1 MVTLEIC
8 TAAYLSLIYSPPY
21 AQPRWLWVFLLLLL
35 FWYFFFFCPNKYA
48 LSGQIYTVELGFV
61 YPVLFVSAATESQSV

>member
-1 MVTLEIC
+1 MYSCIFKFNLLSIC
-8 TAAYLSLIYSPPY
+8 TTLMVVGFFFVVLI
-21 AQPRWLWVFLLLLL
+21 L
-35 FWYFFFFCPNKYA
+35 FFFFFFGPNKYA

>member
-1 MVTLEIC
+1 MHNPDGCGFFFCCSDT
-8 TAAYLSLIYSPPY
+8 
-21 AQPRWLWVFLLLLL
+21 
-35 FWYFFFFCPNKYA
+35 FFFFGPNKYA